1 MNVFQLVLKQMR
13 QRSLSTWL
21 TLLSVL
27 LGVGLAASILM
38 LRREGRSLFGQ
49 SDYGFDV
56 VVGAK
61 GSKLQLVLNTVY
73 QVQSS
78 PGNIPYSLYE
88 QMTQGSVQDNP
99 LRRDVR
105 LAVPMTVGDNFKGF
119 RVVGTT
125 PAMFGYDEAGDRL
138 PDDRAFQYR
147 LGRRFQFAQ
156 GTVFNPEM
164 YQAVIGSET
173 ARITG
178 LKVGDTFQVAHGL
191 AVEPNPDIH
200 PQHWRVVGILD
211 KTHTANDRL
220 LFIPL
225 LSFYS
230 ISEHESGLMD
240 IAALRRGQTLPSAQ
254 GQAEGQGN
262 SGRHDHAATTQADGM
277 VHLVVPK
284 KDWMLSAIL
293 IRSRGGNQAQDLMW
307 RINNGDIATAAN
319 PATEMWQFFKQFLDV
334 NFALLFYIAL
344 LVTVVAAVSILVSIY
359 NSISARNREIA
370 ILRALGATRLKIV
383 TLICLEAGLIGL
395 VGAILGLILGHLILG
410 SIASAYLQRYVG
422 QGINWWT
429 PGPEEWAYLV
439 IVVLIAILAGLV
451 PALKAYRTPV
461 AANLVAA

>member
-1 MNVFQLVLKQMR
+1 MNIFQLVLKQMR

-27 LGVGLAASILM
+27 LAVGLAASILM
-38 LRREGRSLFGQ
+38 LQREGRSLFGQ

-61 GSKLQLVLNTVY
+61 GSKLQLVLNAVY
-73 QVQSS
+73 QVESS

-88 QMTQGSVQDNP
+88 KMTEGTVQSNP
-99 LRRDVR
+99 LRQDVK
-105 LAVPMTVGDNFKGF
+105 LAVPTAVGDNYHGF

-125 PAMFGYDEAGDRL
+125 PIMFGYDDQGRRL
-138 PDDRAFQYR
+138 PDDESYQYR
-147 LGRRFQFAQ
+147 LGRRFEFAE
-156 GTVFNPEM
+156 GGVFSPDM
-164 YQAVIGSET
+164 YQAIIGSEV
-173 ARITG
+173 ARVTG
-178 LKVGDTFQVAHGL
+178 LKIGDSFQVTHGL
-191 AVEPNPDIH
+191 TVTPNPDIH

-211 KTHTANDRL
+211 KTRTANDRL

-230 ISEHESGLMD
+230 ITEHEKGLID
-240 IAALRRGQTLPSAQ
+240 IAALRAGKAIPSAVPATA
-254 GQAEGQGN
+254 QAHA
-262 SGRHDHAATTQADGM
+262 HDQAQQPSNE
-277 VHLVVPK
+277 VHLVIPK

-293 IRSRGGNQAQDLMW
+293 IQSRGGNQAQDLMW
-307 RINNGDIATAAN
+307 RINNGQEATAAN
-319 PATEMWQFFKQFLDV
+319 PASEMWQFFKQFLDV
-334 NFALLFYIAL
+334 NLALLFYIAL

-370 ILRALGATRLKIV
+370 ILRALGATRMKIL

-395 VGAILGLILGHLILG
+395 CGAILGLVLGHAILG
-410 SIASAYLQRYVG
+410 SIASAYLEQYVG

-429 PGPEEWAYLV
+429 PGPEEWLYLV
-439 IVVLIAILAGLV
+439 VVIIVAILAGLV

-461 AANLVAA
+461 ADNLVTA